1 MHRSKV
7 FILIAALCLCA
18 VLTAFALNDGALAK
32 LWDSGCDFLFRTDN
46 VTVTGKATFFLDG
59 ERFKTAE
66 LNYIQDGY
74 SSYYGLKLLT
84 PKEDG
89 EQETGWIIISDEDG
103 YCSVMEAYTPG
114 VYRWATSAPQNTL
127 LRRTVRLDAL
137 TELGGLLMGQVE
149 PLLPEGT
156 VTVAEAEGT
165 KTIHIALADGQTPD
179 AALSALNLAAGYLSS
194 RWFDYGYDRNTG
206 MNDGMAFEQYV
217 TPTEALMG
225 GTVRWVLRSADM
237 DFTLDAQGC
246 LTAVRG
252 TVKAASVYW
261 DESVREVEVQFELA
275 AEDYGTSHVK
285 PFDPAD
291 YGVVSAAEL
300 FMEEEP
306 QTEEF
311 MTDYAWMDEQFGQ
324 PSASLPA
331 YSYSG
336 RDPIEAAVA
345 AYASET
351 LGSHFRLPEGAASI
365 PAPVIVKTEERDD
378 GTAKVYGCF
387 WVWNYTLRGTTL
399 ECVSG
404 GAHTGIMTLAKTE
417 KGWEVTAF
425 EQAGDGEMYSRDI
438 QYFSQGDKAL
448 EEALYNAADAS
459 QVQVKSIRDRFIQD
473 YVTASGLAVRAYQD
487 YGWEPISLAPGSAP
501 KTITALASEINPEHV
516 ASVSVYARITG
527 YAADEN
533 KLTVE
538 LLAPE
543 RYDPD
548 EVLSLVPGDAIY
560 TQGQEIAVQTIGEKY
575 GYIVINDGEYEFSEG
590 SIWLYKDSDGSYVI
604 ADWDD
609 IRWITLA
616 EVSLPVQDGLLFLD
630 GINPS
635 SGEIL
640 DLPTVHSAAEF
651 LEMLKAEAEGEG
663 PGFDVRNVFA
673 VFSADGQLALIQRYY
688 VPWQ

>member
-18 VLTAFALNDGALAK
+18 ALTAFALTGGALTE

-46 VTVTGKATFFLDG
+46 VTVTGKAVFSLDG

-114 VYRWATSAPQNTL
+114 VYRWATTAPQNTL

-137 TELGGLLMGQVE
+137 TELGGLLVGQVE

-156 VTVAEAEGT
+156 VTVTEAEGT
-165 KTIHIALADGQTPD
+165 KTIHIALAEGQIPD

-194 RWFDYGYDRNTG
+194 RWFDYGYDRNTPSDAG
-206 MNDGMAFEQYV
+206 MTFEQYV

-225 GTVRWVLRSADM
+225 GTVRWVLRGADM
-237 DFTLDAQGC
+237 DFTLDAQGF

-275 AEDYGTSHVK
+275 AMDYGTSHVK

-291 YGVVSAAEL
+291 YGVVKASAWDEEESQDGAAE
-300 FMEEEP
+300 
-306 QTEEF
+306 
-311 MTDYAWMDEQFGQ
+311 WDENT
-324 PSASLPA
+324 
-331 YSYSG
+331 
-336 RDPIEAAVA
+336 RDEKKPV
-345 AYASET
+345 T
-351 LGSHFRLPEGAASI
+351 AASN
-365 PAPVIVKTEERDD
+365 P
-378 GTAKVYGCF
+378 
-387 WVWNYTLRGTTL
+387 N
-399 ECVSG
+399 
-404 GAHTGIMTLAKTE
+404 
-417 KGWEVTAF
+417 
-425 EQAGDGEMYSRDI
+425 
-438 QYFSQGDKAL
+438 
-448 EEALYNAADAS
+448 
-459 QVQVKSIRDRFIQD
+459 
-473 YVTASGLAVRAYQD
+473 
-487 YGWEPISLAPGSAP
+487 P

-538 LLAPE
+538 LLVPE
-543 RYDPD
+543 RYDRD

-560 TQGQEIAVQTIGEKY
+560 TQGQEIVVQTIGEQY
-575 GYIVINDGEYEFSEG
+575 GYIVINDGEYEFAEG
-590 SIWLYKDSDGSYVI
+590 SVWLYEDSDGNYVI

-616 EVSLPVQDGLLFLD
+616 EVSLPVRDNLLFLD

-635 SGEIL
+635 SGEML
-640 DLPTVHSAAEF
+640 DKPTVHSAAEF

-663 PGFDVRNVFA
+663 PGFAVRNVFA
-673 VFSADGQLALIQRYY
+673 AFDADGQLALIQRYY